1 VRLFKH
7 TDIDFLSIKWIC
19 ISISIASIAIG
30 TVSLVLKK
38 GPNLGIDFTGGAQI
52 VYGFSAQPDEN
63 HIRKIVE
70 GANVKVTSVQRY
82 DKPEKNQIL
91 LRVPQEKHEGR
102 DISREV
108 TAALTAAMFPQ
119 GTQPNTFDLN
129 LNGAEALAGKIVAD
143 DPEKLATRPNADPK
157 VEYGREAQAII
168 AARSS
173 KGLFKTVDEA
183 AKVPGVSPATGEW
196 LKAKTAAGP
205 FTLLSAENVGP
216 QVGKDLREKGM
227 WAILFSWVAM
237 LAYIGFRFRSW
248 SFGTAAVIA
257 LIHDTWTTLGFCSLL
272 NTEISLT
279 VVAAFL
285 TLIGYSVNDT
295 VVVYDRIR
303 ENREKSKKAPLAE
316 LVNRSINQTL
326 SRTVLTSGL
335 TFLVVVALFALGGE
349 VLHGFAF
356 VMLIGII
363 VGTYSSI
370 FVAAPL
376 VIVWEEWKG
385 RKAAAKAPAPVA
397 PVKGKA
403 SAPAAAAPKGKTAKA
418 R

>member
-1 VRLFKH
+1 M
-7 TDIDFLSIKWIC
+7 
-19 ISISIASIAIG
+19 
-30 TVSLVLKK
+30 
-38 GPNLGIDFTGGAQI
+38 
-52 VYGFSAQPDEN
+52 
-63 HIRKIVE
+63 
-70 GANVKVTSVQRY
+70 TSVQRF
-82 DKPEKNQIL
+82 DKPEKNEIL

-102 DISREV
+102 DITKEV
-108 TAALTAAMFPQ
+108 MASLTKAMFPQ
-119 GTQPNTFDLN
+119 GAAEGVFDLN
-129 LNGAEALAGKIVAD
+129 LNGTDALAGKLVAD
-143 DPEKLATRPNADPK
+143 DPEKLASRPNADPK
-157 VEYGREAQAII
+157 IEYKRTAEAII

-173 KGLFKTVDEA
+173 QGLFKSVADA
-183 AKVPGVSPATGEW
+183 AKVPGVSPAVGDW
-196 LKAKTAAGP
+196 LKAKAVAGP

-237 LAYIGFRFRSW
+237 LVYIGFRFRSW

-303 ENREKSKKAPLAE
+303 ENREKSKKAPLAA

-349 VLHGFAF
+349 VLRGFAL
-356 VMLIGII
+356 VMLMGII

-376 VIVWEEWKG
+376 VIVWEEWKTQRAAKPSTAPSAPAPKG
-385 RKAAAKAPAPVA
+385 KAAATA
-397 PVKGKA
+397 
-403 SAPAAAAPKGKTAKA
+403 KTAKA

>member
-227 WAILFSWVAM
+227 WAILFSWAAM
-237 LAYIGFRFRSW
+237 LLYIAFRFRSA
-248 SFGTAAVIA
+248 SFGTAAVVA
-257 LIHDTWTTLGFCSLL
+257 LIHDTWTTLGLCSIL

-295 VVVYDRIR
+295 VVVFDRIR
-303 ENREKSKKAPLAE
+303 ENRENPKFKRRPLAE
-316 LVNRSINQTL
+316 IINESINQTL

-335 TFLVVVALFALGGE
+335 TFLVVVALFILGGE
-349 VLHGFAF
+349 VLRGFAF
-356 VMLIGII
+356 VMLVGII

-370 FVAAPL
+370 FIAAPL
-376 VIVWEEWKG
+376 VVVWEEWKAKREG
-385 RKAAAKAPAPVA
+385 KNGQPSPAASDAGSKKKAASG
-397 PVKGKA
+397 KG
-403 SAPAAAAPKGKTAKA
+403 